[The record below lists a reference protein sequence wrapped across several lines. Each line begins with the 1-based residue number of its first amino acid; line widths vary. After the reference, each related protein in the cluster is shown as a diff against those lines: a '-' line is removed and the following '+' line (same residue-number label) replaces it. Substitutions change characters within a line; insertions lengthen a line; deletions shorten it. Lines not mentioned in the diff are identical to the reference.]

1 MPGER
6 ASLGAPY
13 RWEEDGRAAHSSLL
27 AWRIPWTEE
36 PGWLQSMRS
45 QSWTRLKRLSRNGT
59 SGGGQEG
66 TGRAVRWHPPPS
78 ASPGDQLNQR
88 VACHRLAALHRRLG
102 HSELAEHFYLKA
114 LALCTSPLEFDEETL
129 YYVKVYL
136 ALGDIIFY
144 DLKVQ
149 RVQAGPGA
157 GVWGPSPGSGCLG
170 GIAVLFLKSRGSPR
184 SSGPPC
190 ELQVRPVDTVLAS
203 RQVRPCPQELRVS
216 GGSCCG
222 IKDEMSVA
230 RWRGPSG
237 WGDCKAVS

>member
-1 MPGER
+1 MGRWWGPGGDWPGCEM
-6 ASLGAPY
+6 ASAL
-13 RWEEDGRAAHSSLL
+13 
-27 AWRIPWTEE
+27 
-36 PGWLQSMRS
+36 
-45 QSWTRLKRLSRNGT
+45 
-59 SGGGQEG
+59 
-66 TGRAVRWHPPPS
+66 S

-190 ELQVRPVDTVLAS
+190 ELQARPADTVLAS

-216 GGSCCG
+216 GGSCHG
-222 IKDEMSVA
+222 IKGEMSVA
-230 RWRGPSG
+230 RWWGPSG